1 MLARGRLDD
10 PDMEATSRSP
20 YHAFEHTPYALHIQ
34 THSKEAPMPMK
45 SGPAM
50 MFVELVPDSA
60 PDGKAWRD
68 KDVDA
73 LSKRWS
79 QARRCFDCRT

>member
-1 MLARGRLDD
+1 
-10 PDMEATSRSP
+10 
-20 YHAFEHTPYALHIQ
+20 
-34 THSKEAPMPMK
+34 MK

-50 MFVELVPDSA
+50 MFVELVPDAA

-79 QARRCFDCRT
+79 QARRCFVCRDRILLVECA